1 MVFASTIF
9 LFWFLPLFL
18 LVYYLIPGLRAK
30 NLWLTVASYVF
41 YGWWRPGFVVLL
53 AISTVVDWYCG
64 RRMGAS
70 DVGSPGRRRWLWL
83 SLAANLGLLGFFKYA
98 NLFGDTI
105 DALTGSTLDLP
116 KILLPIGISFYTFQ
130 SLSYTIDVYR
140 GRVRPVG
147 SVLDFACYVSMFP
160 QLVAGPIV
168 RFRDVAEQLV
178 VRRHDI
184 DMYGRGALLLCI
196 GLSKKVLIADNAA
209 LLAELV
215 YADSQPG
222 LVDAWIGTAAYAVQI
237 YFDFSGYSDMAIG
250 LGAMLGFSL
259 PINFDRPYQ
268 SASITEFWRRWH
280 ISLSAW
286 LRDYLYVPLGGNRS
300 GVARTYVNL
309 MATMLLGG
317 LWHGASWTF
326 MLWGAWQGL
335 LLVIERLRGRRA
347 PWGWLPRPLQV
358 GVTFVL
364 VLIGWAIFRAE
375 TVDGLE
381 AIFSGL
387 FGLGGVGEFPRLDA
401 YAVFAWSALVGG
413 LWFAWSMP
421 TSRRLAAEASAPTLV
436 WVSVVTLAAVGQ
448 LLARGHSPFLYF
460 RF

>member
-1 MVFASTIF
+1 M
-9 LFWFLPLFL
+9 
-18 LVYYLIPGLRAK
+18 
-30 NLWLTVASYVF
+30 
-41 YGWWRPGFVVLL
+41 
-53 AISTVVDWYCG
+53 
-64 RRMGAS
+64 
-70 DVGSPGRRRWLWL
+70 
-83 SLAANLGLLGFFKYA
+83 
-98 NLFGDTI
+98 
-105 DALTGSTLDLP
+105 
-116 KILLPIGISFYTFQ
+116 
-130 SLSYTIDVYR
+130 
-140 GRVRPVG
+140 
-147 SVLDFACYVSMFP
+147 
-160 QLVAGPIV
+160 
-168 RFRDVAEQLV
+168 
-178 VRRHDI
+178 
-184 DMYGRGALLLCI
+184 
-196 GLSKKVLIADNAA
+196 
-209 LLAELV
+209 AELV
-215 YADSQPG
+215 YADSHPG

-335 LLVIERLRGRRA
+335 LLVVERLRGRRA